1 MFQYP
6 FLSCFEPRYLK
17 DKQMYVRCG
26 HCPAC
31 IAIKNTRQAS
41 LCDYESLSNIATLH
55 VTLTFDDLYV
65 PFGYVQTIGTTR
77 IFKDCHT
84 DEELGRCEMTDELFS
99 EYDRK
104 VNSRINYN
112 GIYPYLDKTY
122 LQNFMKRLRKRLF
135 KYEEDKKVRFFG
147 AGEYG
152 PERFRPHFHI
162 LFFVNDKT
170 LLEES
175 THVLGEFPENLWSK
189 EDKKNCRKDTVLSRL
204 EYHIRKSWQLGSVS
218 IQQISGGSA
227 SSYVAGYVNGS
238 VPLPALLKVK
248 SCKPFSQH
256 SRFLG
261 REIFGKELTL
271 LQRQRFID
279 LVEKSLF
286 VRGKYGSFQTP
297 REMYDSLYPK
307 CKGFALRTD
316 AQLLRLYSIYQRFS
330 AYFKIDKPIQLARK
344 LVNLYLDFYER
355 GYVYVSEHVHD
366 ILFDV
371 FSEIDIY
378 IRNIPFYYREFF
390 YTPNAAWV
398 YNPDSDPLWKS
409 EVFSVDKIGDKQYD
423 RAIPYLRKDE
433 QRLEK
438 IVLLVYDML
447 RVSKV
452 FTHNANNWW
461 FYLIG
466 KSPVWYSIDRY
477 KLYLNKVKRFWSFMD
492 MRRLNDFYKKQ
503 EHYFTQPYSKPRHY
517 VLFYDNMDIDYENV
531 TNRLKKNTFAYK
543 AFVAN
548 TTTMAKKRM
557 KHKEQ
562 NDLNQIF
569 EENG

>member
-1 MFQYP
+1 MFV
-6 FLSCFEPRYLK
+6 S
-17 DKQMYVRCG
+17 CG

-31 IAIKNTRQAS
+31 IAKKNTKQS
-41 LCDYESLSNIATLH
+41 YMCDFESLSNIATLH
-55 VTLTFDDLYV
+55 VTLSFDDLYV
-65 PFGYVQTIGTTR
+65 PFGYVKSIGTIR
-77 IFKDCHT
+77 IFYDCHT
-84 DEELGRCEMTDELFS
+84 DEELGRCAMTDEIFA
-99 EYDRK
+99 EYYRK
-104 VNSRINYN
+104 VNSRINYH

-170 LLEES
+170 LLENS

-189 EDKKNCRKDTVLSRL
+189 EDKKNCRKDTILSRL

-218 IQQISGGSA
+218 IQKISGGSA

-238 VPLPALLKVK
+238 VPLPALLKIK

-271 LQRQRFID
+271 LQRQPFRAI
-279 LVEKSLF
+279 VEKELF
-286 VRGKYGSFQTP
+286 VHGAYERFQSP
-297 REMYDSLYPK
+297 REMYDSLYPR

-316 AQLLRLYSIYQRFS
+316 EQLLRLYSFYRTFS
-330 AYFKIDKPIQLARK
+330 AYFGTESPIEIARK
-344 LVNLYLDFYER
+344 LTSLYCDFHEN
-355 GYVYVSEHVHD
+355 GYIRVSEHIHES
-366 ILFDV
+366 IFDV
-371 FSEIDIY
+371 FYEIDLY
-378 IRNIPFYYREFF
+378 LRNVPYYYREFF
-390 YTPNAAWV
+390 YEPQ
-398 YNPDSDPLWKS
+398 DSYRINNFLKIPA
-409 EVFSVDKIGDKQYD
+409 FSVDKIGAFQYD

-433 QRLEK
+433 KRLEK
-438 IVLLVYDML
+438 VVNLVYDML

-452 FTHNANNWW
+452 FIHNANNWW

-466 KSPVWYSIDRY
+466 KSPVWYQIDRY
-477 KLYLNKVKRFWSFMD
+477 KLYLNKIKRFWSFME
-492 MRRLNDFYKKQ
+492 MRKLNDFYRRQ
-503 EHYFTQPYSKPRHY
+503 EHYFEQDYSKPRHY
-517 VLFYDNMDIDYENV
+517 VLFYDNLDIDYDKV
-531 TNRLKKNTFAYK
+531 ITRLKKDNFAYK

-557 KHKEQ
+557 KHKQQ
-562 NDLNQIF
+562 NDKNQIF

>member
-1 MFQYP
+1 MFNYP

-17 DKQMYVRCG
+17 DKQMYVSCG
-26 HCPAC
+26 HCAAC
-31 IAIKNTRQAS
+31 IAKKNTKQAYM
-41 LCDYESLSNIATLH
+41 CDFESLSNIATLH

-65 PFGYVQTIGTTR
+65 PFGYVKSIGTTR
-77 IFKDCHT
+77 IFYDCHT
-84 DEELGRCEMTDELFS
+84 DEELGRCEMTDEIFA

-104 VNSRINYN
+104 VNSRIDYH

-170 LLEES
+170 LLENS
-175 THVLGEFPENLWSK
+175 SHCMGEFPYNLWSK
-189 EDKKNCRKDTVLSRL
+189 EDKKNCRKDTILSRL

-218 IQQISGGSA
+218 IQKISGGSA

-238 VPLPALLKVK
+238 VPLPALLKIK
-248 SCKPFSQH
+248 SCKPFFQH

-271 LQRQRFID
+271 LQRQSFSAI
-279 LVEKSLF
+279 VEKELF
-286 VRGKYGSFQTP
+286 VHGAYERFQSP
-297 REMYDSLYPK
+297 REMYDSLYPR
-307 CKGFALRTD
+307 CKGFAMRTD
-316 AQLLRLYSIYQRFS
+316 EQLLSLYSIYRTFS
-330 AYFKIDKPIQLARK
+330 AYFGTESPIDIARK
-344 LVNLYLDFYER
+344 LFSLYMSYYDN
-355 GYVYVSEHVHD
+355 GYVRVSEHIHEL
-366 ILFDV
+366 LFDI
-371 FSEIDIY
+371 FGEI
-378 IRNIPFYYREFF
+378 NNHLKENSFYGIEF
-390 YTPNAAWV
+390 Y
-398 YNPDSDPLWKS
+398 DSFTGFDYGTLVPHLS
-409 EVFSVDKIGDKQYD
+409 LDD
-423 RAIPYLRKDE
+423 RRQEHIILM
-433 QRLEK
+433 L
-438 IVLLVYDML
+438 YDML

-452 FTHNANNWW
+452 FIHNANNWW

-466 KSPVWYSIDRY
+466 KSPVWYQIDRY
-477 KLYLNKVKRFWSFMD
+477 KLYLNKIKRFWSFME
-492 MRRLNDFYKKQ
+492 MRKLNDFYKRQ
-503 EHYFTQPYSKPRHY
+503 EDYFSKDYSKSRHY
-517 VLFYDNMDIDYENV
+517 VFFYDNLDIDYEKV
-531 TNRLKKNTFAYK
+531 ISRLKKDTFAYK

-548 TTTMAKKRM
+548 TTTMAKQRM

-562 NDLNQIF
+562 NDKNQIF